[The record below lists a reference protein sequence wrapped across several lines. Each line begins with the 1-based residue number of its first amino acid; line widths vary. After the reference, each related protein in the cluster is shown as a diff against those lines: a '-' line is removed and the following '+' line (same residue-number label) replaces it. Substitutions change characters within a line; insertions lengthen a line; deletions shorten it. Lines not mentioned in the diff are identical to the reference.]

1 MIECIPAAASRFAS
15 RNLCEFS
22 DHDVPPDS
30 EHSTMKAG
38 HWMSFPD
45 ARWPRWP
52 SVRRRAPGRRQPPT
66 GSPFHGSRGAC
77 RLPAR
82 VRFLP
87 PSRGRGSRQWMRRR
101 AAETGQHVG
110 KRAAS
115 AGRSSLSASCCPAS
129 WQTTRKPSGSERKS
143 EPPWK
148 QSTETSSLKWE
159 QLGGFCR
166 AKEEF
171 NGVDVVVSYLI
182 NKGDNYENHDN
193 STSNCVDPP
202 EYVRPCARW
211 DEHGKS
217 RHSPL
222 QHGRCDRSYRNQTQ
236 ECFWEYAS
244 SHRA

>member
-1 MIECIPAAASRFAS
+1 MPPIGLSMLGASPGSQFAAVAIGPPPAPAGANFPLRQDRLFTAREAHVACQREFASYPRREPRIEAMDATGARAKTGSMPGSARHRRGDLIGFPLSGILADYKEAERIPAEIRTAMV
-15 RNLCEFS
+15 E
-22 DHDVPPDS
+22 
-30 EHSTMKAG
+30 
-38 HWMSFPD
+38 
-45 ARWPRWP
+45 
-52 SVRRRAPGRRQPPT
+52 
-66 GSPFHGSRGAC
+66 
-77 RLPAR
+77 
-82 VRFLP
+82 
-87 PSRGRGSRQWMRRR
+87 
-101 AAETGQHVG
+101 
-110 KRAAS
+110 
-115 AGRSSLSASCCPAS
+115 
-129 WQTTRKPSGSERKS
+129 
-143 EPPWK
+143 
-148 QSTETSSLKWE
+148 STETSSLKWE
-159 QLGGFCR
+159 QPGGFCR

-222 QHGRCDRSYRNQTQ
+222 QHGRCGRSYRNQTQ

>member
-1 MIECIPAAASRFAS
+1 MSLASASFAS
-15 RNLCEFS
+15 Y
-22 DHDVPPDS
+22 P
-30 EHSTMKAG
+30 
-38 HWMSFPD
+38 
-45 ARWPRWP
+45 
-52 SVRRRAPGRRQPPT
+52 RRAPRIEAMDAT
-66 GSPFHGSRGAC
+66 D
-77 RLPAR
+77 AR
-82 VRFLP
+82 
-87 PSRGRGSRQWMRRR
+87 
-101 AAETGQHVG
+101 AETGQHVG
-110 KRAAS
+110 RRAAS

-129 WQTTRKPSGSERKS
+129 WQTTRKPSGSQRKS

-222 QHGRCDRSYRNQTQ
+222 QHGRCGRSYRNQTQ